1 MDNAV
6 VFSTPAPTFVSITMG
21 KSLLYRLFGVG
32 KIPKLLRD
40 TMGIEG
46 IVVSDEGIP
55 GSVTYRDFRA
65 PGKYFS
71 WKKQAFTGSV
81 VVTNIRLVAL
91 MYSSFA
97 VNVPFT
103 DERIHK
109 LQISFE
115 GDRLVIAFDPGVFHD
130 DWSGTIEYRFRTPQA
145 QGMVK
150 SIQDLSNT

>member
-1 MDNAV
+1 MA
-6 VFSTPAPTFVSITMG
+6 

-32 KIPKLLRD
+32 KIPKLLND
-40 TMGIEG
+40 TLRIEG
-46 IVVSDEGIP
+46 VVVSHEGIP

-91 MYSSFA
+91 IYSNFA

-103 DERIHK
+103 DERIRK
-109 LQISFE
+109 LQISVE
-115 GDRLVIAFDPGVFHD
+115 GLDRLLIVFDPSLFHEH
-130 DWSGTIEYRFRTPQA
+130 WSGTIEYRFRTPLA
-145 QGMVK
+145 GEM
-150 SIQDLSNT
+150 LN

>member
-1 MDNAV
+1 MAK
-6 VFSTPAPTFVSITMG
+6 TF
-21 KSLLYRLFGVG
+21 LYQLFGVG

-40 TMGIEG
+40 TLRIEG

-91 MYSSFA
+91 IYSNFA

-103 DERIHK
+103 DERIRK
-109 LQISFE
+109 LQISNE
-115 GDRLVIAFDPGVFHD
+115 GDDRLLIVFDPSLFHD
-130 DWSGTIEYRFRTPQA
+130 NWSGTIEYRFHTALALDIIKWIR
-145 QGMVK
+145 
-150 SIQDLSNT
+150 DLSNS

>member
-1 MDNAV
+1 MA
-6 VFSTPAPTFVSITMG
+6 
-21 KSLLYRLFGVG
+21 KSLLYRIFGVG
-32 KIPKLLRD
+32 KIPKLLGD
-40 TMGIEG
+40 TLRIEG

-91 MYSSFA
+91 IYSNFA

-103 DERIHK
+103 DERIRK
-109 LQISFE
+109 LQISIE
-115 GDRLVIAFDPGVFHD
+115 GDDRLLIVFDPSLFHD
-130 DWSGTIEYRFRTPQA
+130 NWSGTIEYRFHTPLA
-145 QGMVK
+145 GDIIK
-150 SIQDLSNT
+150 WIRDLSNS